1 MGQFLGFSPE
11 HSTLVGL
18 VRNLTTEHVSPQWHL
33 VYDERFETVS
43 STDEDNVEESEI
55 WTSLFN
61 DPQSRDWYFDESS
74 TNPAD
79 TIPELDDEWLDDSE
93 TTETG
98 NTRRRRRRS
107 RRLQQLRQAQQAAD
121 PDAPTDGDTDSDSD
135 DPVPPCD
142 NSTDDTPS
150 LITNPSGE
158 TTTTPAGTSN
168 ANDSDSED
176 DDGTNADEGTNQGEL
191 NNQGKQSQ
199 EVPPQGELSQD
210 HDVVKSTQLESDA
223 VIELANATDEHVRIG
238 RDAVIIHIWLTN
250 GND

>member
-33 VYDERFETVS
+33 VYDERFETVC

-61 DPQSRDWYFDESS
+61 DPESRDWYFDESS
-74 TNPAD
+74 TNPTD

-121 PDAPTDGDTDSDSD
+121 PEAPTDGDTDSDSD
-135 DPVPPCD
+135 DSVPPCD
-142 NSTDDTPS
+142 NSMDDTPS
-150 LITNPSGE
+150 PTTAPSGG
-158 TTTTPAGTSN
+158 TTTTPAGTSDT
-168 ANDSDSED
+168 NDSDSED
-176 DDGTNADEGTNQGEL
+176 DEGTNADKGTNQGKL
-191 NNQGKQSQ
+191 DNQGKQSHQ
-199 EVPPQGELSQD
+199 VPPQGEP
-210 HDVVKSTQLESDA
+210 STGQA
-223 VIELANATDEHVRIG
+223 QPRP
-238 RDAVIIHIWLTN
+238 
-250 GND
+250 